1 MRYGFQ
7 GTPRPAGG
15 FELFSWFFMR
25 ISGALL
31 IVLVLGHLAVMH
43 LIAGVHNIDYDF
55 VVQRYKNPIWR
66 TWDFAMLLLA
76 LLHGTNGLRIV
87 IEDYVQS
94 KKWRL
99 AAVTALGAVLFV
111 VIIMGLLP
119 ILTFVPVGAGG
130 MEVVQH
136 GP

>member
-25 ISGALL
+25 ISGGLL

-43 LIAGVHNIDYDF
+43 LIAGVHRIDYDF
-55 VVQRYKNPIWR
+55 VVQRYRNPIWR